1 MAFRPL
7 QNMAVLKAI
16 SGGEGVGTL
25 DRRIVIESYTATRD
39 SLGGE
44 VQTWATHTTVWAG
57 VMYKELQSDETQMA
71 GSQVAAK
78 KVNFRVRYLS
88 TVTEKMR
95 VSFESE
101 YYDILSVTHEGR
113 KRFTILETERRK

>member
-1 MAFRPL
+1 
-7 QNMAVLKAI
+7 MAVLGNIK
-16 SGGEGVGTL
+16 GGDGAGQL

-39 SLGGE
+39 ALGGE

-57 VMYKELQSDETQMA
+57 VIYKELQSDESQMA
-71 GSQVAAK
+71 GSQVAVK
-78 KVNFRVRYLS
+78 KADFRIRYLS

-101 YYDILSVTHEGR
+101 YYDILSITHEGR